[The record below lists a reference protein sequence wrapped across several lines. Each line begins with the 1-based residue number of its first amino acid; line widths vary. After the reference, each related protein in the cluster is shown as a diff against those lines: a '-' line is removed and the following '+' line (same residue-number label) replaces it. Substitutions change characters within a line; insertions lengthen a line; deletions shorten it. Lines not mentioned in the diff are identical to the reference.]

1 MKLSIVMMVKDES
14 KHLEDV
20 LKSINPISEQIDYE
34 IIVLDTGSSDN
45 TVEIAKK
52 YTDKVFFKKW
62 NNNFSSMRNKSISY
76 ATGEWVFILDDD
88 DFRYIGSIHEQP
100 NYKDPHIFLDLT
112 LIHYGYLATDSELI
126 EIKFKRNSELLHA
139 QLRKDP
145 QNIYIL
151 HHLSNIYG
159 MHKEQDKALYYSE
172 KAYRIAKI
180 KNLDLSQIM
189 YVYLNLAT
197 ALWNNKKYS
206 SLKKICKEAITVNN
220 NYMDFFYYLGN
231 VYSMMG
237 ETDNAINNFECYLNL
252 VRDYEN
258 PNHIKNITLT
268 QNTISHKNKVIAILC
283 NLYEREKNMSRI
295 SRFYKRRI
303 NFI

>member
-1 MKLSIVMMVKDES
+1 MDVEFVKLSIVMMVKDES

-76 ATGEWVFILDDD
+76 ATGEWVFILDGDEVLSNQESLIAFFESGKDKEVNSAFVKLKNITNEFDGSFNVAILRRIFRNDD

-126 EIKFKRNSELLHA
+126 
-139 QLRKDP
+139 
-145 QNIYIL
+145 
-151 HHLSNIYG
+151 
-159 MHKEQDKALYYSE
+159 
-172 KAYRIAKI
+172 
-180 KNLDLSQIM
+180 
-189 YVYLNLAT
+189 
-197 ALWNNKKYS
+197 
-206 SLKKICKEAITVNN
+206 
-220 NYMDFFYYLGN
+220 
-231 VYSMMG
+231 
-237 ETDNAINNFECYLNL
+237 
-252 VRDYEN
+252 
-258 PNHIKNITLT
+258 
-268 QNTISHKNKVIAILC
+268 
-283 NLYEREKNMSRI
+283 
-295 SRFYKRRI
+295 
-303 NFI
+303 